1 MQNKN
6 FIKNFIHNETSGG
19 VVMLLFALLAIIAAN
34 SGFSS
39 SYKDFINL
47 PINLNLSNFHA
58 DFTLKTFTKD
68 VLMCIFFVV
77 VGMELKREMVEGH
90 LSKKGQ
96 KILPLIAALGG
107 ILTPALFFFIFN
119 INHPENHA
127 GWAIPSAT
135 DIAFA
140 LCVLTLIGKSV
151 PPSAKIFLLAI
162 AIYDDLAAIIIIA
175 LFYSSGVSLV
185 PLLCSLFFIFTL
197 FLLNKNNV
205 SKISFYLLIG
215 CCLWVCFYL
224 SGVHTTVAGVI
235 LGALIPL
242 KIDSKNIS
250 PLKNLIKT
258 LHPFVA
264 FFILPLFAFVSAG
277 VSFENITFAA
287 LFAPLTLGIAIALF
301 FGKQIG
307 ILAATYLAV
316 KANIASKP
324 EGTDWRDI
332 YGVAVVA
339 GIGFTMSLFIGLLA
353 FKEPLLQDEV
363 KIGVIAGSL
372 LSTIWG
378 FIVFKFFCRN
388 K

>member
-47 PINLNLSNFHA
+47 PIKLNLSNFHA

-68 VLMCIFFVV
+68 VLMCIFFMV

-119 INHPENHA
+119 IKHPENHA

-185 PLLCSLFFIFTL
+185 PLLCSLFFIFAL

-258 LHPFVA
+258 LHTFVA

-316 KANIASKP
+316 KAEIASKP

-378 FIVFKFFCRN
+378 FIVFKFFCR
-388 K
+388 KK